1 MPSVFSAVTALHYL
15 DQNSLRLKARGPQ
28 TAQLKLRY
36 TVEIYSFSH
45 KEDYNDFFRY
55 VNFEF
60 IYDSNAMSA
69 PPIVVV

>member
-1 MPSVFSAVTALHYL
+1 VFFADSALHY
-15 DQNSLRLKARGPQ
+15 QNQNNSRLKARGPK
-28 TAQLKLRY
+28 TVQLKLRY